1 MSKIDIILPA
11 MGEGVVEATIIKIL
25 VNPGDNVAEDDVLV
39 EIATDKVDS
48 EITAPEDGVIGE
60 ILFSEEDTVKVGQT
74 IMYLKNGN
82 DTENSEPENK
92 VNEEKPS
99 IEEIITEPL
108 EFDRHK
114 TDEEKTS
121 LDVSGVNADD
131 IPFKTENG
139 SFLSPLARSIV
150 KQEEISLAEVNSI
163 TGTGINNR
171 ITKRDILLYLEKEN
185 TTKKEKEITKITPV
199 VEEKQPVIS
208 QTDDIEI
215 VKMDRVRQLISKHM
229 TNSIRTSAHVMSAVE
244 TDVTNIVNWRN
255 RNKDKFLALH
265 GEKITFTP
273 IFVEAVA
280 KALKDFPLINISI
293 DGENIIKKKNI
304 NIGMATALP
313 NGNLIV
319 PVIKNADTQ
328 NLPGL
333 AKNVNDLANRARK
346 NNLQPDEIQD
356 GTFTITNFG
365 SFDNIFGTPI
375 INQPEVAIL
384 GIGAIKKQVAVIET
398 PTGDTIG
405 IRNKMILSLSY
416 DHRAVDGALGGMFL
430 KRISDYIESF
440 NELDLK

>member
-25 VNPGDNVAEDDVLV
+25 VKPGDNVAEDDVLV

-346 NNLQPDEIQD
+346 NNLQPEEIQD

-398 PTGDTIG
+398 STGDTIG